1 MTPTRNQKSAVILA
15 VALAVGV
22 WLSRLITGE

>member
-1 MTPTRNQKSAVILA
+1 MTRFRWRVLLVA

-22 WLSRLITGE
+22 WLLVAAPGPW